1 MKIWILIFSA
11 ALFAGGT
18 CLGVALQPKLAP
30 PPTPVKIEP
39 PTPAPSSDR
48 HRSDFSVHRFTSALD
63 LSGEQDQKLDE
74 ILGDTHEEMQALG
87 RAMRSAQERSR
98 ERIVE
103 ILSPEQK
110 KKLDEL
116 MAAERKKRSEDELD
130 RTVATYKKILALSD
144 EQAVKFHAVLT
155 EGRKQRREGYKPGGD
170 WRQARKESRDRQN
183 KEVEKVLSPDQ
194 FKQYINVSELE
205 RFDR

>member
-1 MKIWILIFSA
+1 MRIWILIFSA

-30 PPTPVKIEP
+30 PPPPVKIEP

-48 HRSDFSVHRFTSALD
+48 HRSEFSVHRFASALD
-63 LSGEQDQKLDE
+63 LTGEQDQKLDE

-87 RAMRSAQERSR
+87 RAMRAAQERSR

-103 ILSPEQK
+103 ILSPGQK
-110 KKLDEL
+110 TKLDEL
-116 MAAERKKRSEDELD
+116 MAAERKKRSEEELD
-130 RTVATYKKILALSD
+130 RTTAAYKKILGLTD
-144 EQAVKFHAVLT
+144 EQALSFRIALS
-155 EGRKQRREGYKPGGD
+155 EGRKQRREYKPGGD
-170 WRQARKESRDRQN
+170 WRQARKDSRDKQN
-183 KEVEKVLSPDQ
+183 KEVEKVLSTE
-194 FKQYINVSELE
+194 QYKRYIDVSELE